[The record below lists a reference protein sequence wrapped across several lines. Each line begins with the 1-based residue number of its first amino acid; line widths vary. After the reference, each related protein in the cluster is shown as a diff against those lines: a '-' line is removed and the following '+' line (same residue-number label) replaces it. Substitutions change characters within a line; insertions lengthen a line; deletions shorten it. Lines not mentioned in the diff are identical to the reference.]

1 MGLVFHMNDPTGHTA
16 EWHGGDAWLNW
27 KPLGVAAF
35 RENILNR
42 GALEMTLEDAMTSV
56 RGPVTNFS
64 GKGQVTFVWPSDLP
78 IKVFGLVPRGW
89 LPAAV
94 CESTLLLPD
103 ANLAGAFSLLDDE
116 ASRLRARSGIQ
127 DVPLLALGTNLISP
141 MLAALEA
148 GQGRFPSREELADRA
163 ERISDRLR
171 RGFPDRQLVVPS
183 PEVVNA
189 GFAIVEELRSAHD
202 RDAAFLKQVYPLVA
216 HRVDDADI
224 ERRHAEVNA
233 IAERFEIRRRAFLYL
248 LVVDCLYD
256 DGPVKKAEQRPGR
269 LVLKPKKVFTDSEL
283 FNGLCDVM
291 NMELLC
297 KTHMVCEAERP
308 VLCTMDHG
316 MAQAW
321 AMFGPYDMRFEDGKP
336 AFHIGMDDSFA
347 IRMSPQRRHRFFSDL
362 FSTDSS

>member
-116 ASRLRARSGIQ
+116 ASRNTVRIHDSAPQCRPSQRRS
-127 DVPLLALGTNLISP
+127 
-141 MLAALEA
+141 
-148 GQGRFPSREELADRA
+148 RRWREPR
-163 ERISDRLR
+163 RCSDRG
-171 RGFPDRQLVVPS
+171 RGWL
-183 PEVVNA
+183 
-189 GFAIVEELRSAHD
+189 
-202 RDAAFLKQVYPLVA
+202 
-216 HRVDDADI
+216 
-224 ERRHAEVNA
+224 
-233 IAERFEIRRRAFLYL
+233 
-248 LVVDCLYD
+248 
-256 DGPVKKAEQRPGR
+256 
-269 LVLKPKKVFTDSEL
+269 T
-283 FNGLCDVM
+283 
-291 NMELLC
+291 
-297 KTHMVCEAERP
+297 T
-308 VLCTMDHG
+308 
-316 MAQAW
+316 
-321 AMFGPYDMRFEDGKP
+321 
-336 AFHIGMDDSFA
+336 
-347 IRMSPQRRHRFFSDL
+347 
-362 FSTDSS
+362 